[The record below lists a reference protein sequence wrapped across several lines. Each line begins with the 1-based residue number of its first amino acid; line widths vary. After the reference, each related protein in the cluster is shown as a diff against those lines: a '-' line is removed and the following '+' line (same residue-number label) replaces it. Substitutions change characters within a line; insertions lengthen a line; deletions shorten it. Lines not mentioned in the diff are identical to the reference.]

1 MHSDFSAELCEA
13 HERAAR
19 LKRADA
25 MLRQM
30 RYDKKILEQN
40 VYEYKQELARLG
52 LDVYKLET
60 KGGSLLNSLLGASES
75 RIQRERGEALK
86 AKMKCSQAEREL
98 RELESCIADLE
109 AEKQR
114 LEGAEAN
121 YAQLYEQRRQALL
134 KEHVGEAARVMELTE
149 DINNLKAGLKDIS
162 EAISAGENAMRYLTS
177 AHRNLSKAKSWG
189 SYDMAGGKL
198 RSHMGKYNH
207 VDSAVIDVGIAQ
219 TAIDKFRAELADLDI
234 ALGEPLMNVGLTRF
248 ERMADMFY
256 DRLITDW
263 YAQTRIE
270 GSLGS
275 VTVTKEDVQN
285 TLNMLKTLEFQDK
298 RRLAELQSKL
308 DAIVLGKNRK
318 MLSSNVK
325 GYLE

>member
-1 MHSDFSAELCEA
+1 MHSDLSKELCEA

-19 LKRADA
+19 LKKADA

-30 RYDKKILEQN
+30 RHDKKILEQN
-40 VYEYKQELARLG
+40 AYEYKQELARLG
-52 LDVYKLET
+52 FDVYKLET
-60 KGGSLLNSLLGASES
+60 KGASLLNSLFGASEQ
-75 RIQRERGEALK
+75 RIQKERAEALK
-86 AKMKCSQAEREL
+86 ARMKCSQAEREL
-98 RELESCIADLE
+98 RELETCIADLE
-109 AEKQR
+109 SEKQR
-114 LEGAEAN
+114 LGGADAQ
-121 YAQLYEQRRQALL
+121 YALLYEQKKQALL
-134 KEHVGEAARVMELTE
+134 KQHGGEAERVMELTE
-149 DINNLKAGLKDIS
+149 DINNIKVGLKDIR
-162 EAISAGENAMRYLTS
+162 EAIAAGENAMRYLTS

-198 RSHMGKYNH
+198 RSHLGKYNH

-234 ALGEPLMNVGLTRF
+234 YIGEPFMNVGLTRF
-248 ERMADMFY
+248 ERMADMVY

-275 VTVTKEDVQN
+275 VAFTKDDVQN
-285 TLNMLKTLEFQDK
+285 TLNMLKALELQDR

-308 DAIVLGKNRK
+308 DAIVLGKNHR
-318 MLSSNVK
+318 MLSSNIK
-325 GYLE
+325 GFLE